1 MINYKNVLNITND
14 VYGCLQDDVSRDIY
28 KARIM
33 NSLTYDY
40 NYITQITVD
49 NIDVMDKLRKDIE
62 PYIKE
67 GRKLILD
74 GAGYYGKSIKM
85 TLKDIK
91 FECFSDRNS
100 QENLVMGIPVLSRKN
115 AVEKYP
121 DALFIV
127 DSMVYAGPIKAEL
140 KQLGVEHILD
150 FGSYIGKYGKARD
163 NQYYDVFRFSDD
175 EVIADVGCFDCYTM
189 MQYFKYGSSKYKK
202 IYSFEPEPK
211 QYVRCKDIIE
221 EGHYSDWDIYNYG
234 VYDNNSKLYFSSNSS
249 STKIS
254 KDGDIEVDVIKLDDF
269 FKTHEKPTFIKMD
282 IEGAELAALRGC
294 ADTIREYKPKLAI
307 CVYHKPEDIFEIPEY
322 ILSLNPDYK
331 MWLRHYTNLINE
343 TVLYCE

>member
-1 MINYKNVLNITND
+1 MVNYKNILNKTNA
-14 VYGCLQDDVSRDIY
+14 VYGCLQDDISRDIY
-28 KARIM
+28 RARVM

-62 PYIKE
+62 PFIKE

-100 QENLVMGIPVLSRKN
+100 QENLVMGIPVFSRN
-115 AVEKYP
+115 DAVEKYP

-150 FGSYIGKYGKARD
+150 FGSYLGKYGKALD
-163 NQYYDVFRFSDD
+163 NQYYDVFRFSGD
-175 EVIADVGCFDCYTM
+175 EVIADVGCFDCESIL
-189 MQYFKYGSSKYKK
+189 QYFNYANREYKK

-211 QYVRCKDIIE
+211 QYLTCKDIIE

-269 FKTHEKPTFIKMD
+269 FKTHEEPTFIKMN

-307 CVYHKPEDIFEIPEY
+307 CVYHKPEDIFEIPEF
-322 ILSLNPDYK
+322 ILSLNSDYK

>member
-14 VYGCLQDDVSRDIY
+14 VYGCLQDDVSKDIY
-28 KARIM
+28 KARVM

-62 PYIKE
+62 PFIKE

-100 QENLVMGIPVLSRKN
+100 QENLVMGISVLSRKS

-150 FGSYIGKYGKARD
+150 FGSYLGKYGKARD

-175 EVIADVGCFDCYTM
+175 EVIADVGCFVCYTM
-189 MQYFKYGSSKYKK
+189 MQYFNYANREYKK

-211 QYVRCKDIIE
+211 QYVRCKDRIE
-221 EGHYSDWDIYNYG
+221 EGHYSNWEIYNYG
-234 VYDNNSKLYFSSNSS
+234 VYDNNSKLCFSYNGS

-269 FKTHEKPTFIKMD
+269 FKTHEAPTFIKMD

-294 ADTIREYKPKLAI
+294 EDTIRKYKPKLAI